1 MDEHILERVRRLL
14 AIAHDTAASPNEQ
27 TVALE
32 RAQNSSTGT
41 PSNNGNW
48 NATTRPAASP

>member
-32 RAQNSSTGT
+32 RAQKL
-41 PSNNGNW
+41 NGNW